1 MLVKNS
7 ILNNTA
13 IKYFFSAGFSFA
25 LDLSLFT
32 IFSLILASIFKDES
46 IIIATIIARI
56 ISSLV
61 NYYLN
66 RNAVFKMSDS
76 KFDKKTLIKYY
87 ILVLIQ
93 MFISGQSVYFI
104 HKMININATLIKI
117 PVDVILFVINYFI
130 QKKYIF
136 IKE

>member
-1 MLVKNS
+1 M
-7 ILNNTA
+7 
-13 IKYFFSAGFSFA
+13 
-25 LDLSLFT
+25 
-32 IFSLILASIFKDES
+32 
-46 IIIATIIARI
+46 
-56 ISSLV
+56 

-93 MFISGQSVYFI
+93 MFVSGQSVYFI

-117 PVDVILFVINYFI
+117 PVDVILFVINYFSNAHLY
-130 QKKYIF
+130 KKT
-136 IKE
+136 IKIKR

>member
-32 IFSLILASIFKDES
+32 IFSLLLVGILKEES
-46 IIIATIIARI
+46 IIVATVIARI

-66 RNAVFKMSDS
+66 RNTVFNMSDS
-76 KFDKKTLIKYY
+76 KFDKKTLVKYY

-93 MFISGQSVYFI
+93 MFVSAQSVYFI
-104 HKMININATLIKI
+104 HKIININPTFIKV
-117 PVDVILFVINYFI
+117 PVDIILFVINYFI
-130 QKKYIF
+130 QKNYIF

>member
-1 MLVKNS
+1 MLVKNK
-7 ILNNTA
+7 IFTNTA
-13 IKYFFSAGFSFA
+13 LKYFFSAGFSFG
-25 LDLSLFT
+25 LDLFLFT
-32 IFSLILASIFKDES
+32 VFAFLLTNILDEES
-46 IIIATIIARI
+46 IIIATIIARS

-66 RNAVFKMSDS
+66 RNTVFNMSDS

-93 MFISGQSVYFI
+93 MFVSAQSVYFI
-104 HKMININATLIKI
+104 HKIITINPTFIKI
-117 PVDVILFVINYFI
+117 PVDVFLFVINYFI
-130 QKKYIF
+130 QKNYIF